1 MTTTQENQD
10 INTTKQISIK
20 EDHQSKGNKNKSQEI
35 VLEMEFTCPICYSSQ
50 PSDLKR
56 HPLKCEHEFC
66 LECYFFYL
74 EEKIQKNDVSIHLT
88 KKYFSGS

>member
-1 MTTTQENQD
+1 MTTTQEDQD
-10 INTTKQISIK
+10 INTTRQISIR
-20 EDHQSKGNKNKSQEI
+20 EDHAAKENKYKSEEI
-35 VLEMEFTCPICYSSQ
+35 ALEMEFTCPICYNTQ

-74 EEKIQKNDVSIHLT
+74 EEKILKNDVNIVLT
-88 KKYFSGS
+88 TKYF